1 MQTVSNSPLYKAK
14 VRLLEQAKQ
23 LDPITNSDLI
33 DVIVNAMEVMDSA
46 DFLFHRIS
54 HVAKALGYEGEVED
68 FQGAFEYLMRN
79 REKALVVDRQYQLI
93 KNKSKLER
101 LLRQTLEIV
110 SGGEHAN

>member
-23 LDPITNSDLI
+23 LNPITNSDLL
-33 DVIVNAMEVMDSA
+33 DVIVNAMEVMDAA
-46 DFLFHRIS
+46 DFLLHRVS

-101 LLRQTLEIV
+101 LLRETLEIV
-110 SGGEHAN
+110 SGGEDAN

>member
-1 MQTVSNSPLYKAK
+1 MQTVNNSPLYKAK

-23 LDPITNSDLI
+23 LDPIANSDLI
-33 DVIVNAMEVMDSA
+33 DVIVNAMDVMDA
-46 DFLFHRIS
+46 TDFLLHRVS
-54 HVAKALGYEGEVED
+54 HVAKTLGYEGKVED

-101 LLRQTLEIV
+101 LLRETLELV
-110 SGGEHAN
+110 SGGEDAN

>member
-14 VRLLEQAKQ
+14 VQLQEQCKHINPTYDENLL
-23 LDPITNSDLI
+23 
-33 DVIVNAMEVMDSA
+33 NAMRDAIQVIDAA
-46 DFLFHRIS
+46 DFLLHRVS
-54 HVAKALGYEGEVED
+54 HVAKALGYADKVED

-101 LLRQTLEIV
+101 LLRETLEIV
-110 SGGEHAN
+110 TGGEDAN

>member
-1 MQTVSNSPLYKAK
+1 MQTISNSPLYKAK

-23 LDPITNSDLI
+23 VDPNTNPDLLDA
-33 DVIVNAMEVMDSA
+33 IVNAMEVMDAS
-46 DFLFHRIS
+46 DFLLHRVS

-68 FQGAFEYLMRN
+68 FQSAFEYLMRN

-101 LLRQTLEIV
+101 LIRETLELV
-110 SGGEHAN
+110 TGGEDAN